1 MVVRDLLSNY
11 HLSLETIMIR
21 KTALLGLDYWF
32 DEDFNVIE
40 EYDLFIR
47 ISFNWKLSYVDKVLA
62 KWRIHD
68 SSLTWTRPELFFT
81 EKELM
86 IKKYRKE
93 N

>member
-68 SSLTWTRPELFFT
+68 SS
-81 EKELM
+81 
-86 IKKYRKE
+86 
-93 N
+93 